1 MKKLTSL
8 LKQGL
13 ITLGL
18 LALAPAAMAEV
29 AVVVHPSN
37 AISMD
42 NGDIS
47 RIYLGKLKT
56 FPGGG
61 PVVPLDL
68 KEGSATRSAFVDK
81 VLGKSESQLKAYW
94 SKLVFSGQGQ
104 PPKTVEDAEMLSLV
118 AANPNMIGFV
128 DAANVNDSVKVIARF

>member
-1 MKKLTSL
+1 MKLLSALCACASL
-8 LKQGL
+8 MLS
-13 ITLGL
+13 
-18 LALAPAAMAEV
+18 ASAMAEV
-29 AVVVHPSN
+29 VVVVHPSN
-37 AISMD
+37 GVTMD
-42 NGDIS
+42 SGDIS

-68 KEGSATRSAFVDK
+68 KEGSSTRTAFVDK

-104 PPKTVEDAEMLSLV
+104 PPKSVDDAEMLNLV
-118 AANPNMIGFV
+118 ASNPNMIGFV
-128 DAANVNDSVKVIARF
+128 DAANVNDTVKVIARF

>member
-1 MKKLTSL
+1 MKVLTSAL
-8 LKQGL
+8 A
-13 ITLGL
+13 LGL
-18 LALAPAAMAEV
+18 MLMSHTAFAEV

-37 AISMD
+37 GVALD

-47 RIYLGKLKT
+47 RIYLGKLKS

-61 PVVPLDL
+61 PVIPLDL
-68 KEGSATRSAFVDK
+68 KEGSAIRSTFVDK

-104 PPKTVEDAEMLSLV
+104 PPKSVDDAEMLSLV